1 MFAQRAG
8 SRQFLCSYWADLRL
22 LISKIRTRRKLRNTT
37 TGSAPA
43 SMRDSDIGTRERP
56 THTSRTERPRMFR
69 FREKPR
75 PCQTRAVRP
84 RRLPSW
90 THAPE
95 WWWEPQ
101 RTRIPCGSRDSA
113 SVCLCTANSGQNPSI
128 FWFGGTLT
136 LSDGNC
142 PGTLAKCG
150 LQAVLS
156 RKNVSDAHK
165 VAHSPPYR
173 GVPGQ

>member
-1 MFAQRAG
+1 MQTIDPAG
-8 SRQFLCSYWADLRL
+8 ALPGGY
-22 LISKIRTRRKLRNTT
+22 KGTRHTPGHS

-75 PCQTRAVRP
+75 PCQTRAMRP
-84 RRLPSW
+84 RRSPSW

-95 WWWEPQ
+95 WRWEPQ

-113 SVCLCTANSGQNPSI
+113 SVCLCTANSGYWHHDILRRGSNQGNTQNEKSVYHQSSI
-128 FWFGGTLT
+128 DFRCYLESARFEPRPKKG
-136 LSDGNC
+136 
-142 PGTLAKCG
+142 
-150 LQAVLS
+150 
-156 RKNVSDAHK
+156 
-165 VAHSPPYR
+165 
-173 GVPGQ
+173 

>member
-1 MFAQRAG
+1 MQTIDPAG
-8 SRQFLCSYWADLRL
+8 ALPGGY
-22 LISKIRTRRKLRNTT
+22 KGTRHTPGHS

-75 PCQTRAVRP
+75 PCQTRAMRP
-84 RRLPSW
+84 RRSPSW

-95 WWWEPQ
+95 WRWEPQ

-113 SVCLCTANSGQNPSI
+113 SVCLCTANSGDS
-128 FWFGGTLT
+128 
-136 LSDGNC
+136 
-142 PGTLAKCG
+142 
-150 LQAVLS
+150 
-156 RKNVSDAHK
+156 AHEK
-165 VAHSPPYR
+165 SSVAHVPHPGDMAPSASCRGMPTPPLWRVAIRSPPSAPW
-173 GVPGQ
+173 PGGRRSSCWP